1 VRVRVADLEVDES
14 ALSAV
19 ASAVSA
25 ARHGIGFGPEV
36 TRGTIDAVGV
46 AGVAEALDD
55 TTRAFARRAELLAD
69 ALERLRGFP
78 AVFVREFAVT
88 ETMLVAG
95 VQGGVAAAGGAGA
108 AAVTAAGAAGA
119 GAAVGAAG
127 VGGDGR

>member
-1 VRVRVADLEVDES
+1 MRVADLEVDES

-25 ARHGIGFGPEV
+25 ARYGIGFDPEV

-46 AGVAEALDD
+46 AGVAEAIDD

-95 VQGGVAAAGGAGA
+95 VRAGAAAAGGAA
-108 AAVTAAGAAGA
+108 TAAGAAGA
-119 GAAVGAAG
+119 GAGSASGAAG
-127 VGGDGR
+127 VGGEGR

>member
-1 VRVRVADLEVDES
+1 MRVADLEVDES

-55 TTRAFARRAELLAD
+55 TTRAFARRAELLGD

-95 VQGGVAAAGGAGA
+95 VRGGAAAAGGAA
-108 AAVTAAGAAGA
+108 TAAGAAGA